1 MQNKYEVIGVVGEGA
16 YGIVYK
22 CRNKQTNKFVA
33 IKKFKEIEDDLVKKT
48 MKREL
53 KMLQK
58 LSHPNIVAF
67 YEAFKRKGNLFLVF
81 EYIEKNLLEVLQDS
95 PEGLDPKIIKTLIYQ
110 LCKAVSYLHNEKI
123 IHRDI
128 KPENL
133 LINKNYDLKLCDF
146 GFARYINFS
155 SKLTDYV
162 ATRWYRAPELLLTQ
176 GDYNNEIDFWSIG
189 CIMGELVDG
198 NPLFPGENEIDQLNC
213 IQKILGKF
221 NDEQINL
228 FYKNPLFNGKNLD
241 DVGKPETLEK
251 RYLGKL
257 SKVAISFMKGLLDMD
272 PKKRLNGN
280 NVFLHPYLNKMYE
293 RDLEINEE
301 KENYGENVVVN
312 NNGGSN
318 NINNFDG
325 ESERMMQGN
334 FNSGNGNNVDKDI
347 EVENIKQQNLININ
361 RTEMNNN
368 ENYISPNKDN
378 YNINENLSNNNNNN
392 NIIMNNNNNYNISG
406 NIGFNKNINTNMIKI
421 KQINIGKPKQNI
433 NIINKNNQEKQEEE
447 NPNINSVNINIIN
460 PNIYFPIEAN
470 NIQENNININNN
482 YNNINNNLQK
492 NQNQNQNQKEQKKKK
507 GKTDVNLK
515 NTMMDNAYKTFY
527 QKNKEKDIYNIDIGL
542 QNFNLDESNENMK
555 NYIQKNCDIIREE
568 ENSNRKNKNMNH
580 YKNNNPNNKFKDEQ
594 SPGKVK
600 FYSKNSSPPKNLYN
614 NKNVYGKN
622 FHLPYIP
629 KATVYAGY
637 NIQTYKKY
645 K

>member
-213 IQKILGKF
+213 IQKSTWESLMM
-221 NDEQINL
+221 N
-228 FYKNPLFNGKNLD
+228 
-241 DVGKPETLEK
+241 
-251 RYLGKL
+251 KL
-257 SKVAISFMKGLLDMD
+257 ICF
-272 PKKRLNGN
+272 
-280 NVFLHPYLNKMYE
+280 
-293 RDLEINEE
+293 
-301 KENYGENVVVN
+301 
-312 NNGGSN
+312 
-318 NINNFDG
+318 
-325 ESERMMQGN
+325 
-334 FNSGNGNNVDKDI
+334 
-347 EVENIKQQNLININ
+347 
-361 RTEMNNN
+361 
-368 ENYISPNKDN
+368 
-378 YNINENLSNNNNNN
+378 
-392 NIIMNNNNNYNISG
+392 
-406 NIGFNKNINTNMIKI
+406 IKI
-421 KQINIGKPKQNI
+421 HFLMGKI
-433 NIINKNNQEKQEEE
+433 
-447 NPNINSVNINIIN
+447 
-460 PNIYFPIEAN
+460 
-470 NIQENNININNN
+470 
-482 YNNINNNLQK
+482 
-492 NQNQNQNQKEQKKKK
+492 
-507 GKTDVNLK
+507 
-515 NTMMDNAYKTFY
+515 
-527 QKNKEKDIYNIDIGL
+527 
-542 QNFNLDESNENMK
+542 
-555 NYIQKNCDIIREE
+555 
-568 ENSNRKNKNMNH
+568 
-580 YKNNNPNNKFKDEQ
+580 
-594 SPGKVK
+594 
-600 FYSKNSSPPKNLYN
+600 
-614 NKNVYGKN
+614 
-622 FHLPYIP
+622 
-629 KATVYAGY
+629 
-637 NIQTYKKY
+637 
-645 K
+645 